1 MADDSLKPI
10 DTIRLS
16 PRDKQRLVDEIQRP
30 SRIQSPESER
40 RRLRVDFNGHVVI
53 SLKNPDGGTVRY
65 SVTPRN
71 LSSHGLG
78 FIHGQYVHSDRKC
91 EVIIP
96 TLRGEWI
103 LTKARISRCKH
114 LAKLIHDVS
123 VVFDQQVTLDDYVA
137 LTPEQSLIY
146 HQQSN
151 KTKGGDAVQTVKVA
165 DKTPTRLSG
174 NVIVADDAKTDRQ
187 LYGMWLSKLGVKP
200 LLAGTQQEIHD
211 ALDKQQVDL
220 MLIDLKVGGMSGLEI
235 IQQLRLA
242 AFKGPIIVSC
252 DAETDQVQAQAL
264 AAGANAIITKPLDR
278 AMLNEIV
285 EQLLL
290 FNDSEDSGGKGALIR
305 SQLID
310 DPDMVPFIHSFVT
323 ELNSLSE
330 LLAQARVDK
339 NEEQLQTVCTRIKC
353 GGASYGFS
361 PLTRMAKLA
370 LGQIQHNPSVSASE
384 KALDDLTTMLGRV
397 RA

>member
-1 MADDSLKPI
+1 MSHDSLKPI

-40 RRLRVDFNGHVVI
+40 RRLRVDFNGHVII
-53 SLKNPDGGTVRY
+53 SLKNPDGGTIRY

-71 LSSHGLG
+71 LSTHGLG
-78 FIHGQYVHSDRKC
+78 FIHGQYVHADRRC

-96 TLRGEWI
+96 TLKGEWI
-103 LTKARISRCKH
+103 LSKARISRCKH

-123 VVFDQQVTLDDYVA
+123 LVFDQPITLDDYVV
-137 LTPEQSLIY
+137 LTPEQALAL

-151 KTKGGDAVQTVKVA
+151 KNEEGVVSTTVETLA
-165 DKTPTRLSG
+165 KTQIKLSG
-174 NVIVADDAKTDRQ
+174 TILVADDVTTDRQ
-187 LYGMWLSKLGVKP
+187 LYAMWLNKLGVKSV
-200 LLAGTQQEIHD
+200 LAGTQQQIHD
-211 ALDKQQVDL
+211 VLDKQQVDIL
-220 MLIDLKVGGMSGLEI
+220 LIDEKLSGMSGLAIVE
-235 IQQLRLA
+235 QLRLA
-242 AFKGPIIVSC
+242 QFKGPIIVSC
-252 DAETDQVQAQAL
+252 ASETDQVQAQAL
-264 AAGANAIITKPLDR
+264 AAGANAILTKPLDR
-278 AMLNEIV
+278 QTLHQVV

-290 FNDSEDSGGKGALIR
+290 FNDGPEAASKGGLMR
-305 SQLID
+305 SQLAD

-330 LLAQARVDK
+330 MLAQARVSK
-339 NEEQLQTVCTRIKC
+339 NEEQMQTVCTRIKC

-370 LGQIQHNPSVSASE
+370 LGQLQHNPSVSASE
-384 KALDDLTTMLGRV
+384 KALDDLTAMLARV